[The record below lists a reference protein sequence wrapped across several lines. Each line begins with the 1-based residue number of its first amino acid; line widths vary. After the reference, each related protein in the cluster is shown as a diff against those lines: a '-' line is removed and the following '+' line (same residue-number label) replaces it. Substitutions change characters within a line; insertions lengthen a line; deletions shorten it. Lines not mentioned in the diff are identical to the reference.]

1 MPERW
6 PIGGGNVASL
16 RNSVLLFCCTVF
28 FFWTSLYLFVP
39 VLPAYTQSLGASMTM
54 VGVVLSAYAVF
65 QLLLRIP
72 IGVGADLLGRRKP
85 FVIGGIVAAFIG
97 AIWLGLSP
105 NPWMVYL
112 GRSTTG
118 IGAATWVI
126 FTVYFSAY
134 YPREQVGRAIAII
147 SFVNGIALV
156 VGTGVGGALAQLWG
170 FRPVF
175 FIAAALQV
183 LALILLM
190 STQEV
195 VAVRTKPVS
204 LQSFTRVATHPR
216 LLTVALMTVLV
227 QFVSY
232 AGVFG
237 FIPVY
242 GAEIG
247 ASRADLGIITMLA
260 LGAGAVASLGTIY
273 MVKRIGNSGTVL
285 VGSLLQAFALFAIPS
300 MGSVY
305 LLEAVQ
311 VFNGAGRGLV
321 WTTLL
326 ALSIRDVAPEER
338 ATAMGVFQA
347 IFAIGMLAGPL
358 VSGVL
363 ADSLSL
369 ASVFYVSA
377 ALSLVVG
384 GMSFLRIV
392 PGR

>member
-6 PIGGGNVASL
+6 PAGRSNVGFL
-16 RNSVLLFCCTVF
+16 RNSTLLFCFTVF

-85 FVIGGIVAAFIG
+85 FVIGGIAAAFIG

-112 GRSTTG
+112 GRAATG
-118 IGAATWVI
+118 VGAATWVI

-156 VGTGVGGALAQLWG
+156 VGTGVGGALAQVWG

-183 LALILLM
+183 LALILLL
-190 STQEV
+190 STREV
-195 VAVRTKPVS
+195 VVKRTKPVS

-237 FIPVY
+237 FIP
-242 GAEIG
+242 GKG
-247 ASRADLGIITMLA
+247 LRLGPHGLILA
-260 LGAGAVASLGTIY
+260 LLPCLLSAQ
-273 MVKRIGNSGTVL
+273 VL
-285 VGSLLQAFALFAIPS
+285 LLP
-300 MGSVY
+300 
-305 LLEAVQ
+305 
-311 VFNGAGRGLV
+311 
-321 WTTLL
+321 W
-326 ALSIRDVAPEER
+326 ALS
-338 ATAMGVFQA
+338 T
-347 IFAIGMLAGPL
+347 
-358 VSGVL
+358 
-363 ADSLSL
+363 
-369 ASVFYVSA
+369 
-377 ALSLVVG
+377 
-384 GMSFLRIV
+384 
-392 PGR
+392 